1 MISQQVLQSGSKIIR
16 FSLIL
21 LVLFLIESCGP
32 PRVIKF
38 LNDSVDFSQYHTY
51 RLIHYKSDDKSYSR
65 EGMAFFSEI
74 EMAISQNMS
83 AKGYEKAEKG
93 DLIARYELVSTTATE
108 SNTNNYDPY
117 GYNYYIPRDAKKYT
131 EGMILIELRDR
142 KQKKLVW
149 QASVDLKSKSH
160 REVNLT
166 VLESINRIFET
177 YPYEAG
183 SNDKIISEN

>member
-1 MISQQVLQSGSKIIR
+1 MRLV
-16 FSLIL
+16 FCLITI
-21 LVLFLIESCGP
+21 FLIQSCAP

-38 LNDSVDFSQYHTY
+38 LNEELDYSQYNTY
-51 RLIHYKSDDKSYSR
+51 RLIHYKSDDKSFSN

-83 AKGYEKAEKG
+83 AKGYENADKA

-108 SNTNNYDPY
+108 SNNNNYDPY

-131 EGMILIELRDR
+131 EGLILIELRDR

-149 QASVDLKSKSH
+149 QGSLDLKSKSH
-160 REVNLT
+160 RDVNLT

-183 SNDKIISEN
+183 SNEKITSEK